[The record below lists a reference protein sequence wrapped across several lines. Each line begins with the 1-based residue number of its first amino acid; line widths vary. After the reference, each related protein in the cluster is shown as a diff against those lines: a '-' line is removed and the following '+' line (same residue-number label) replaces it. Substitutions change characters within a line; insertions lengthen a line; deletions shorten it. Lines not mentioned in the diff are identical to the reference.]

1 MHLPRFALVWLLVKS
16 KLKFD
21 NPLRDFP
28 REVGVII
35 FASFFVAVGFG
46 IIAPTLPLFA
56 KSFDV
61 NNAQVGSIVAVFAF
75 ARFASGLI
83 AGKLVDHFG
92 ERLVYSVGIGFVSI
106 SSAFA
111 AAAQSYDQLLVFRAA
126 GGLGSS
132 MFSVAAGSILL
143 RATSDSQR
151 GRAQS
156 LFNGAFLLGMM
167 GGPVVGGALS
177 VFSLRAPLA
186 IYAFLLAIASILG
199 AFMLRNSTLAAK
211 PTERSEKTSIRMAFA
226 LKPYRIALLISF
238 STGFILYGMGRS
250 ILPLFMVEEMNVS
263 TTYMGV
269 GFTLASIANGLLLLR
284 AGKQSDVKGRRY
296 VAVIGSGAL
305 TISTLLLVIT
315 YQAWIFLPAMIF
327 SGIAGA
333 YLATV
338 PGSLVGDVLKGKGGQ
353 VIALMQM
360 SGDFAAMVAPVLL
373 GAISDF
379 YGYRP
384 AFLVSAVITA
394 AIFVVAT
401 RIPETRNSVHK
412 QPGVATDL

>member
-1 MHLPRFALVWLLVKS
+1 MKLLIKS
-16 KLKFD
+16 KFKFD
-21 NPLRDFP
+21 NPLQGFP

-46 IIAPTLPLFA
+46 VIAPTLPLFA

-61 NNAQVGSIVAVFAF
+61 NNAQVGSIVAAFAF

-111 AAAQSYDQLLVFRAA
+111 AAAQTYHQLLIFRAV
-126 GGLGSS
+126 GGIGSS

-177 VFSLRAPLA
+177 AFSLRAPLA

-199 AFMLRNSTLAAK
+199 AFLLRNSTLAAK
-211 PTERSEKTSIRMAFA
+211 PSERSEKTSLRAAFA

-250 ILPLFMVEEMNVS
+250 ILPLFMVEEMKVS
-263 TTYMGV
+263 ATYMGV

-284 AGKQSDVKGRRY
+284 AGRQNDLKGRRY

-360 SGDFAAMVAPVLL
+360 SGDFAAMIAPVLL
-373 GAISDF
+373 GAISDA

-384 AFLVSAVITA
+384 AFLISAVITA
-394 AIFVVAT
+394 AIFLVAT
-401 RIPETRNSVHK
+401 RIPETRNSIHRSEEPIK
-412 QPGVATDL
+412 DL

>member
-1 MHLPRFALVWLLVKS
+1 M
-16 KLKFD
+16 KLN
-21 NPLRDFP
+21 NPLREFP

-46 IIAPTLPLFA
+46 VIAPTLPLFA

-61 NNAQVGSIVAVFAF
+61 NNAQVGSIVAAFAF

-111 AAAQSYDQLLVFRAA
+111 AAAQTYHQLLIFRAV
-126 GGLGSS
+126 GGIGSS

-143 RATSDSQR
+143 RATTDSQR

-177 VFSLRAPLA
+177 AFSLRAPLA

-211 PTERSEKTSIRMAFA
+211 PTERSEKTSLRAAFA

-250 ILPLFMVEEMNVS
+250 ILPLFMVEEMKVS
-263 TTYMGV
+263 ATYMGV

-284 AGKQSDVKGRRY
+284 AGRQNDLKGRRY

-373 GAISDF
+373 GAISDA

-384 AFLVSAVITA
+384 AFLISAVITG
-394 AIFVVAT
+394 AIFLMAT
-401 RIPETRNSVHK
+401 RIPETRNTVHSE
-412 QPGVATDL
+412 GGLN